1 MRYQIRQKI
10 FSFGDNFVIR
20 GENEEPRFIIK
31 GKVLSFGDKL
41 SLQDL
46 NENELFYIEQK
57 VFTFLPEYH
66 IFQNGT
72 EVAMVKKEFTFF
84 KPRFII
90 DSQYG
95 NYEMEGDIFGYDF
108 QITKGGRTVAY
119 VSKKWFSFSD
129 TYGVDIDDYENQAF
143 LLSLVIVI
151 DQVIHDENRNNH

>member
-10 FSFGDNFVIR
+10 FSFGDDFVIR
-20 GENEEPRFIIK
+20 GENDEPRFIVK
-31 GKVLSFGDKL
+31 GRVLSFGDKL
-41 SLQDL
+41 SLRDL

-66 IFQNGT
+66 IFQNET
-72 EVAMVKKEFTFF
+72 EAAMVKKELTFF
-84 KPRFII
+84 KPRFNI
-90 DSQYG
+90 DSQFG

-108 QITKGGRTVAY
+108 QITKNGRAVAY

-129 TYGVDIDDYENQAF
+129 TYGVDIDDYEDQAF

-151 DQVIHDENRNNH
+151 DQVIHDNNNKGH